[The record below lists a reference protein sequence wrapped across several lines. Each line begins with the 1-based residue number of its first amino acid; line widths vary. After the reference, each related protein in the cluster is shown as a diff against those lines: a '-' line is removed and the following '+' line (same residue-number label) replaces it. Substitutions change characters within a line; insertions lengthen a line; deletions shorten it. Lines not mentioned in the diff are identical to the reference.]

1 MTLRLIVTGGD
12 AAGMSAASAAR
23 GQKGPEEPAIV
34 AFDRSNYTSYSP
46 AASVLHRQRC
56 PRCPRLEVG
65 RKESY
70 GWWPDRPWRLR
81 HWFTGTGGCLN
92 GTLVQHPCL
101 PDEGRAAP
109 GPG

>member
-23 GQKGPEEPAIV
+23 RQKGPEEPAIV

-46 AASVLHRQRC
+46 AASVLHRQ
-56 PRCPRLEVG
+56 RCPRLEVG